1 MDEVLQGLSLH
12 EKATVELVLDG
23 DARVKD
29 EINYDLCLVGEDP
42 EEINFSFANFWVQ
55 GHDLPLG
62 FASEGLAK
70 SLGNTMGMLRLIGVL
85 SGEGSS
91 IVDKGESLDR
101 DQLPK
106 VVESSVGLTGNGS
119 GRGEVKRTC
128 LHGAVSLAKG
138 VVGTL
143 AAFGS
148 KEKYIMDI
156 DESKKRTRPLDCI
169 EGESGVRL
177 GATERFQLPW
187 LCMSD
192 FNNFLSVQDKWG
204 GVSYLDNICRRFQD
218 CIADCGLIEVSL
230 LGPFTWERG
239 SGTAHFVMERLD
251 MAFAN
256 ARWMQMFPY
265 FKLFN
270 LVSATSDH
278 NPSNHQ
284 RFLQNGS

>member
-1 MDEVLQGLSLH
+1 GCEYKFVPSAYRLLYCFAKLLAGGAVLSGWFHRLSILLGMDEVLQGLSLH

-55 GHDLPLG
+55 VHDLTLG

-70 SLGNTMGMLRLIGVL
+70 SLGNTMGMLRLIGKYGDSTFHGGVCRLLVRWREVGTGANFQILGKHFSVSNVEGVL

-106 VVESSVGLTGNGS
+106 VVKSSVGLTGNGS

-177 GATERFQLPW
+177 GATGTTFALGLSSSELLIGLP
-187 LCMSD
+187 MEA
-192 FNNFLSVQDKWG
+192 
-204 GVSYLDNICRRFQD
+204 RR
-218 CIADCGLIEVSL
+218 
-230 LGPFTWERG
+230 
-239 SGTAHFVMERLD
+239 
-251 MAFAN
+251 
-256 ARWMQMFPY
+256 
-265 FKLFN
+265 
-270 LVSATSDH
+270 
-278 NPSNHQ
+278 
-284 RFLQNGS
+284 

>member
-1 MDEVLQGLSLH
+1 MANYCVYGYLESHRKRVTWALMRSLS
-12 EKATVELVLDG
+12 
-23 DARVKD
+23 
-29 EINYDLCLVGEDP
+29 
-42 EEINFSFANFWVQ
+42 
-55 GHDLPLG
+55 
-62 FASEGLAK
+62 
-70 SLGNTMGMLRLIGVL
+70 
-85 SGEGSS
+85 
-91 IVDKGESLDR
+91 
-101 DQLPK
+101 
-106 VVESSVGLTGNGS
+106 
-119 GRGEVKRTC
+119 
-128 LHGAVSLAKG
+128 
-138 VVGTL
+138 
-143 AAFGS
+143 
-148 KEKYIMDI
+148 
-156 DESKKRTRPLDCI
+156 
-169 EGESGVRL
+169 
-177 GATERFQLPW
+177 ERFQLPW

-278 NPSNHQ
+278 NPSKLVACLIHPE
-284 RFLQNGS
+284 